1 MNKLRR
7 ITAFLSVVVIVVCVI
22 AAFILGVMGSKYFL
36 GMLVLAIIIPAI
48 LWVFMWFTRFI
59 NGDSDV
65 ISKED
70 MEALEKEA
78 VEKGNGAGTPTP

>member
-7 ITAFLSVVVIVVCVI
+7 ITAFLSVVVIVGCVI
-22 AAFILGVMGSKYFL
+22 AAFILGAMGSKYFL

-70 MEALEKEA
+70 MEALEKKDL
-78 VEKGNGAGTPTP
+78 EKGNGAGTPTP